1 VTEMLMMQG
10 EDTDELVHTA
20 IIR

>member
-20 IIR
+20 SIR